1 MLEATATTIDASDE
15 SPAPTLW
22 LGTSWKMT
30 KTIPEALEYIRT
42 LAETDIPPGLQV
54 FVLPA
59 HTALAAVRAALTPG
73 SPILLGS
80 QNAHWA
86 PEGAATGEVS
96 MRMVRDAGAQIVE
109 LGHSERRAAFCE
121 TDERIARKVRAA
133 FDAGVIP
140 LVCVG
145 EPRHIRE
152 SGGAS
157 DFVTDQVAAALA
169 AVSPSEAS
177 QVLLAYEPI
186 WAIGERGRTAT
197 LDEVAPVI
205 ASIRHIAE
213 ALTSSGRVRAVLY
226 GGSVHADN
234 IGALVTAPGVDGV
247 FVGRA
252 AWDAAGLQ
260 RLIDIA
266 SHARGLDGR
275 PPTPPHH
282 V

>member
-1 MLEATATTIDASDE
+1 MSGIAATATGAPDE
-15 SPAPTLW
+15 APAATLW

-30 KTIPEALEYIRT
+30 KTIPEALAYMRA
-42 LAETDIPPGLQV
+42 LAETDIPVGMQV

-59 HTALAAVRAALTPG
+59 HTALAAVRGALDPG
-73 SPILLGS
+73 SSILLGA

-133 FDAGVIP
+133 VDAGLTP

-145 EPRHIRE
+145 EPQDVRL

-186 WAIGERGRTAT
+186 WAIGEHGRSAT

-205 ASIRHIAE
+205 ASIRDVAE

-234 IGALVTAPGVDGV
+234 IGGLVTVPGVDGV
-247 FVGRA
+247 FVGRSAWEA
-252 AWDAAGLQ
+252 ARLH
-260 RLIDIA
+260 RLIDLA
-266 SHARGLDGR
+266 SQARGLDDR
-275 PPTPPHH
+275 LPEPSDVP
-282 V
+282 